1 MDRRSGKDL
10 NRPQYKKLVKKRK
23 PDDLLCIKSID
34 RSGRSYEEV
43 QDRWRILPKKKKIDI
58 VALDMP
64 LGP

>member
-1 MDRRSGKDL
+1 MDRRSGKDP

-43 QDRWRILPKKKKIDI
+43 
-58 VALDMP
+58 
-64 LGP
+64 

>member
-1 MDRRSGKDL
+1 MREMSIPEQNIFMDRRSGKDP

-43 QDRWRILPKKKKIDI
+43 
-58 VALDMP
+58 
-64 LGP
+64 